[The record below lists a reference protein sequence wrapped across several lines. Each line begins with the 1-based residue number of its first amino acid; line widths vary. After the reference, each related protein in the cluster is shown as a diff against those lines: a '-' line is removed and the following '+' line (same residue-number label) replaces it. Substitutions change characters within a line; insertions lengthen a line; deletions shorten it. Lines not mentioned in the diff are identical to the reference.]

1 MAIFKRGNVY
11 WYHFLWNGDH
21 IQKSTAQ
28 GNLRVARQMQAAHQ
42 TALAKGEAGIF
53 ERKPAPTLR
62 EFRQRFVDSVRTRSA
77 EKPLTVLFYE
87 SKFARLLEFTPLAQA
102 RLDKIDEALIE
113 SFVQHRREVVRP
125 ASVNR
130 ELATLRKALRLAMKW
145 RIIDR
150 VPSFKLLDGERE
162 RTYVLS
168 HRLEEIYLGFA
179 PQPLRDVAVL
189 ILDTGLRVGEA
200 LSLEWADIRLHP
212 VNGATFGYLHVRKGK
227 TKHAKRNVP
236 LAERVRVML
245 ESRQAKAAGL
255 WVFPNED
262 ASGPVSRF
270 TVRDQHV
277 ALRERMH
284 LPTDFVIHSL
294 RHSALTRL
302 GESGVDAFTIM
313 RIAGHSSI
321 TVSQKY
327 VHPSPEAVE
336 RAFER
341 LEALNQRAAGTLA
354 ERPRKQLPATV
365 SATLE
370 TAAVD
375 AQDQPV

>member
-11 WYHFLWNGDH
+11 WYHFLWNGQH
-21 IQKSTAQ
+21 VQKSTAQ
-28 GNLRVARQMQAAHQ
+28 GNLRVARQIEAAHR
-42 TALAKGEAGIF
+42 TALAKGDAGIF

-62 EFRQRFVDSVRTRSA
+62 QFEQRFLDSVRTHSA
-77 EKPLTVLFYE
+77 DKPLTVLFYE
-87 SKFARLLEFTPLAQA
+87 SKFARLLEFTPLADA

-113 SFVQHRREVVRP
+113 SFAQHRRKVVRP

-130 ELATLRKALRLAMKW
+130 ELATFRKAVRLAMKG

-162 RTYVLS
+162 RTFVLT
-168 HRLEEIYLGFA
+168 HRQEEIYLGFA
-179 PQPLRDVAVL
+179 PQPLRDAATL
-189 ILDTGLRVGEA
+189 ILDAGLRVSEA
-200 LSLEWADIRLHP
+200 LSLEWADIRLQP
-212 VNGATFGYLHVRKGK
+212 VNGARFGYLHVRKGK
-227 TKHAKRNVP
+227 TKQAKRNVP
-236 LAERVRVML
+236 LTERVRAML
-245 ESRQAKAAGL
+245 ESRQAKAAAGP

-277 ALRERMH
+277 GLRDKMH

-294 RHSALTRL
+294 RHSAP
-302 GESGVDAFTIM
+302 GWEKAADAFTIM
-313 RIAGHSSI
+313 RIAGHCSI

-336 RAFER
+336 RPFER
-341 LEALNQRAAGTLA
+341 LEALNQRAAGTLTEA
-354 ERPRKQLPATV
+354 PRKRLPATV
-365 SATLE
+365 SAILE
-370 TAAVD
+370 TVEVD
-375 AQDQPV
+375 AQAQPV